1 MLDDTR
7 KKLLKLLVAL
17 AWADGRVDSEEME
30 VVEAM
35 FDTFE
40 ADEETSSEI
49 REWAK
54 TPRTLDDIDTTDLT
68 KDDAGLVLYQAV
80 LLTYIDGE
88 QSEKEISL
96 LDDFMVKLGLTKE
109 EAEPILARATE
120 RATELLPILDA

>member
-17 AWADGRVDSEEME
+17 AWADGRVDEEEME

-40 ADEETSSEI
+40 ADEETAAEI

-54 TPRTLDDIDTTDLT
+54 ISRSLDDIDTEGLT

-88 QSEKEISL
+88 QTEKEVKL

-120 RATELLPILDA
+120 RATELLPILDT